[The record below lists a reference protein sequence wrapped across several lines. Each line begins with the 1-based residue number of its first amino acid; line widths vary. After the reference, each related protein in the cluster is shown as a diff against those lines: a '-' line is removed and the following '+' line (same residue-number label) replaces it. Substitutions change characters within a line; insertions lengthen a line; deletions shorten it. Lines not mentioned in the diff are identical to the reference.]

1 MCIRDSSLNDD
12 LNTAEAIGIFFSF
25 LSEINKKIANNS
37 LNDLDKEKTLIFLKL
52 FNSVFDVIDY
62 DNLELKEIPAEV
74 QDLVES
80 RQESRK
86 KLDWKMSDIL
96 RDKIESLGWHVEDTA
111 DGQKLIQKK

>member
-1 MCIRDSSLNDD
+1 
-12 LNTAEAIGIFFSF
+12 
-25 LSEINKKIANNS
+25 
-37 LNDLDKEKTLIFLKL
+37 
-52 FNSVFDVIDY
+52 
-62 DNLELKEIPAEV
+62 V